1 MKSLLLMSVMLA
13 SVAIP
18 LATALDRNPRRGLK
32 RMLLLLLV
40 FNLAY
45 VLYLTRWHPVLFVP
59 HW

>member
-13 SVAIP
+13 SVVVP

-32 RMLLLLLV
+32 RMLLLLLA

-45 VLYLTRWHPVLFVP
+45 VAYLTQLHPVLFVP